1 MDLQLT
7 IFAGPD
13 AGRVCDIGD
22 GQTVIVGRGDKSDF
36 RLADPSVSRIHFELG
51 NRDEEYVIS
60 DRGSSSGTF
69 VDGKQITT
77 GTISLDSVIQIGD
90 TRIRLIKKNKGDYTN
105 SPVNQAD
112 VGGVKPLKKLIGT
125 QLGPYELLEII
136 GKGNNGL
143 VFKARDAEK
152 NRIAAVKVLTPQFTA
167 NDEQR
172 QRFVRAMRTMLP
184 IKDPRIVDL
193 YNAGKNG
200 PYCWAAMEYIDGEN
214 LSELIERTGIEGMLD
229 WKKVWQIAVDV
240 ARALNKGYENKIIH
254 RNVTPANILRR
265 HSDKVCLLGDFM
277 LAKALEGTLAQQVT
291 QPGQLLGDIPYM
303 APERTRANMEVDT
316 RSDLYGLGATCYALL
331 TGRPPV
337 GGDSLVE
344 TLSNV
349 RDETPR
355 APKSY
360 QLAINDLFEGI
371 VMQLLEKNP
380 DNRLQTPSDLI
391 KELVRIGRYQS
402 LDPGF

>member
-265 HSDKVCLLGDFM
+265 HSDKACLLGDFM

-331 TGRPPV
+331 TGRPAV
-337 GGDSLVE
+337 SGDSLVE
-344 TLSNV
+344 MLSNV
-349 RDETPR
+349 RNETPR

>member
-77 GTISLDSVIQIGD
+77 GTINLDSVIQIGD

>member
-1 MDLQLT
+1 MMERIEQIKPLAFFPFMLQT
-7 IFAGPD
+7 SMPITWNTGPPHQRQLNKTGNIKD
-13 AGRVCDIGD
+13 
-22 GQTVIVGRGDKSDF
+22 SDE
-36 RLADPSVSRIHFELG
+36 H
-51 NRDEEYVIS
+51 
-60 DRGSSSGTF
+60 
-69 VDGKQITT
+69 
-77 GTISLDSVIQIGD
+77 
-90 TRIRLIKKNKGDYTN
+90 TN
-105 SPVNQAD
+105 SPVNQTAA
-112 VGGVKPLKKLIGT
+112 GSVKPLQKLAGT
-125 QLGPYELLEII
+125 ELGPYELLEII
-136 GKGNNGL
+136 GKGNNGI
-143 VFKARDAEK
+143 VFKARDSK
-152 NRIAAVKVLTPQFTA
+152 KDRIAAVKVLTPQFTS

-337 GGDSLVE
+337 SGDSLVE
-344 TLSNV
+344 TLANV
-349 RDETPR
+349 RDEIPK

-360 QLAINDLFEGI
+360 QLAVNDLFEKI
-371 VMQLLEKNP
+371 VMQLLEKDP
-380 DNRLQTPSDLI
+380 ANRLQTPSDLI
-391 KELVRIGRYQS
+391 KELVRIGRYQN

>member
-1 MDLQLT
+1 
-7 IFAGPD
+7 
-13 AGRVCDIGD
+13 
-22 GQTVIVGRGDKSDF
+22 
-36 RLADPSVSRIHFELG
+36 
-51 NRDEEYVIS
+51 
-60 DRGSSSGTF
+60 
-69 VDGKQITT
+69 
-77 GTISLDSVIQIGD
+77 
-90 TRIRLIKKNKGDYTN
+90 
-105 SPVNQAD
+105 
-112 VGGVKPLKKLIGT
+112 
-125 QLGPYELLEII
+125 
-136 GKGNNGL
+136 
-143 VFKARDAEK
+143 
-152 NRIAAVKVLTPQFTA
+152 
-167 NDEQR
+167 
-172 QRFVRAMRTMLP
+172 MRTMLP

-265 HSDKVCLLGDFM
+265 HSDKACLLGDFM

-331 TGRPPV
+331 TGRPAV
-337 GGDSLVE
+337 SGDSLVE
-344 TLSNV
+344 MLSNV
-349 RDETPR
+349 RNETPR

>member
-77 GTISLDSVIQIGD
+77 GTINLDSVIQIGD

-167 NDEQR
+167 NEEQR

-265 HSDKVCLLGDFM
+265 HSDKACLLGDFM

-291 QPGQLLGDIPYM
+291 QPSQLLGDIPYM

-331 TGRPPV
+331 TGRPAV
-337 GGDSLVE
+337 SGDSLVE
-344 TLSNV
+344 MLSNV
-349 RDETPR
+349 RNETPR

>member
-13 AGRVCDIGD
+13 AGRIFDLGD
-22 GQTVIVGRGDKSDF
+22 GETVIVGRGEKSDF
-36 RLADPSVSRIHFELG
+36 RLADTSVSRIHFELG
-51 NRDEEYVIS
+51 NQGDEFVIS

-69 VDGKQITT
+69 VDGTQITT
-77 GTISLDSVIQIGD
+77 GTINVGSVIQAGD
-90 TRIRLIKKNKGDYTN
+90 SRIRLIKKDSGEHTN
-105 SPVNQAD
+105 PPVNQTD
-112 VGGVKPLKKLIGT
+112 VGSVKPLQKLVGT
-125 QLGPYELLEII
+125 ELGPYELLEII
-136 GKGNNGL
+136 GKGNNGI
-143 VFKARDAEK
+143 VFKARDTNK
-152 NRIAAVKVLTPQFTA
+152 DRIAAVKILTPQFTS

-265 HSDKVCLLGDFM
+265 HSDKACLLGDFM

-337 GGDSLVE
+337 SGDSLVE
-344 TLSNV
+344 MLTNV
-349 RDETPR
+349 RDETPKH
-355 APKSY
+355 PKSY
-360 QLAINDLFEGI
+360 QLAVNDLFEKI
-371 VMQLLEKNP
+371 VMQLLEKDP
-380 DNRLQTPSDLI
+380 ANRFQTPSDLI
-391 KELVRIGRYQS
+391 KELVRIGRYQN

>member
-77 GTISLDSVIQIGD
+77 GTINLDSVIQIGD

-265 HSDKVCLLGDFM
+265 HSDKACLLGDFM

-291 QPGQLLGDIPYM
+291 QPSQLLGDIPYM

-331 TGRPPV
+331 TGRPAV
-337 GGDSLVE
+337 SGDSLVE
-344 TLSNV
+344 MLSNV
-349 RDETPR
+349 RNETPR

>member
-265 HSDKVCLLGDFM
+265 HSDKACLLGDFM

>member
-112 VGGVKPLKKLIGT
+112 VRGVKPLKKLIGT

>member
-112 VGGVKPLKKLIGT
+112 VRGVKPLKKLIGT

-265 HSDKVCLLGDFM
+265 HSDKACLLGDFM

-344 TLSNV
+344 MLSNV

>member
-60 DRGSSSGTF
+60 DRGNSSGTF
-69 VDGKQITT
+69 VDGKQVTT
-77 GTISLDSVIQIGD
+77 GTINLDSVIQIGD

-265 HSDKVCLLGDFM
+265 HSDKACLLGDFM

-331 TGRPPV
+331 TGRPAV
-337 GGDSLVE
+337 SGDSLVE
-344 TLSNV
+344 MLSNV
-349 RDETPR
+349 RNETPR

>member
-1 MDLQLT
+1 
-7 IFAGPD
+7 
-13 AGRVCDIGD
+13 V
-22 GQTVIVGRGDKSDF
+22 
-36 RLADPSVSRIHFELG
+36 LA
-51 NRDEEYVIS
+51 
-60 DRGSSSGTF
+60 
-69 VDGKQITT
+69 K
-77 GTISLDSVIQIGD
+77 
-90 TRIRLIKKNKGDYTN
+90 
-105 SPVNQAD
+105 
-112 VGGVKPLKKLIGT
+112 
-125 QLGPYELLEII
+125 
-136 GKGNNGL
+136 
-143 VFKARDAEK
+143 
-152 NRIAAVKVLTPQFTA
+152 
-167 NDEQR
+167 
-172 QRFVRAMRTMLP
+172 
-184 IKDPRIVDL
+184 
-193 YNAGKNG
+193 
-200 PYCWAAMEYIDGEN
+200 
-214 LSELIERTGIEGMLD
+214 
-229 WKKVWQIAVDV
+229 

-265 HSDKVCLLGDFM
+265 HSDKACL
-277 LAKALEGTLAQQVT
+277 LEGTLAQQVT

-344 TLSNV
+344 MLSNV

>member
-13 AGRVCDIGD
+13 AGRIFDLGD
-22 GQTVIVGRGDKSDF
+22 GETVIVGRGEKSDF

-51 NRDEEYVIS
+51 NQGDEFVIS

-69 VDGKQITT
+69 VDGTQITT
-77 GTISLDSVIQIGD
+77 GTINVGSVIQAGD
-90 TRIRLIKKNKGDYTN
+90 SRIRLIKKDSGEHTN
-105 SPVNQAD
+105 PPVNQTE
-112 VGGVKPLKKLIGT
+112 VGSVKPLQKLVGT
-125 QLGPYELLEII
+125 ELGPYELLEII
-136 GKGNNGL
+136 GKGNNGI
-143 VFKARDAEK
+143 VFKARDTNK
-152 NRIAAVKVLTPQFTA
+152 DRIAAVKILTPQFTS

-229 WKKVWQIAVDV
+229 WKKVWQIAVDI

-265 HSDKVCLLGDFM
+265 HSDKACLLGDFM

-337 GGDSLVE
+337 SGDSLVE
-344 TLSNV
+344 MLTNV
-349 RDETPR
+349 RDETPKH
-355 APKSY
+355 PKSY
-360 QLAINDLFEGI
+360 QLAVNDLFEKI
-371 VMQLLEKNP
+371 VMQLLEKDP
-380 DNRLQTPSDLI
+380 ANRFQTPSDLI
-391 KELVRIGRYQS
+391 KELVRIGRYQN

>member
-69 VDGKQITT
+69 VDGKQVTT
-77 GTISLDSVIQIGD
+77 GTINLDSVIQVGD
-90 TRIRLIKKNKGDYTN
+90 TRIRLIKKNKGEYTN

>member
-77 GTISLDSVIQIGD
+77 GTINLDSVIQIGD

-143 VFKARDAEK
+143 VFRARDAEK

-265 HSDKVCLLGDFM
+265 HSDKACLLGDFM

-331 TGRPPV
+331 TGRPAV
-337 GGDSLVE
+337 SGDSLVE
-344 TLSNV
+344 MLSNV
-349 RDETPR
+349 RNETPR

>member
-77 GTISLDSVIQIGD
+77 GTINLDSVIQIGD

-112 VGGVKPLKKLIGT
+112 VEGVKPLKKLIGT

-265 HSDKVCLLGDFM
+265 HSDKACLLGDFM

-344 TLSNV
+344 MLSNV

>member
-77 GTISLDSVIQIGD
+77 GTINLDSVIQIGD

-240 ARALNKGYENKIIH
+240 ARALNKGYENEIIH